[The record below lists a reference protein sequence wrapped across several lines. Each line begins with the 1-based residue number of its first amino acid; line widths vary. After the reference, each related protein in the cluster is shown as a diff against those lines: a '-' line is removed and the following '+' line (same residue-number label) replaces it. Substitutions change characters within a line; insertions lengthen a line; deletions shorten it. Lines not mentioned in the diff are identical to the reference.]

1 MDVVWQV
8 SREAEGRCCS
18 VLACDSDWAGGG
30 GRTARGEARLRAT
43 RSRLLP
49 EAFLVSALKVV
60 NPRTPLSPAITRMV
74 GPPTASNPPN
84 LLVVGAPC
92 ALWTGVPGDSP
103 KVTRERDS
111 DHQFSPSPAF
121 LRWSHEAGH
130 LALQWPWPRPFPG
143 TECGEAAEGGS
154 RAGPGHPGGV
164 KAQGCGAPRG
174 ERLNFCP

>member
-18 VLACDSDWAGGG
+18 ALACDSVWAGGG

-74 GPPTASNPPN
+74 DPPTASNPQTCWSWGPRV
-84 LLVVGAPC
+84 LSGLVSQETRPRSQGRGPPTTSSAPR
-92 ALWTGVPGDSP
+92 L
-103 KVTRERDS
+103 
-111 DHQFSPSPAF
+111 HFSGGPTKQDTWLSSG
-121 LRWSHEAGH
+121 LGQG
-130 LALQWPWPRPFPG
+130 LFPG
-143 TECGEAAEGGS
+143 QSVVKPQRAGAA
-154 RAGPGHPGGV
+154 RGPGHPGGV